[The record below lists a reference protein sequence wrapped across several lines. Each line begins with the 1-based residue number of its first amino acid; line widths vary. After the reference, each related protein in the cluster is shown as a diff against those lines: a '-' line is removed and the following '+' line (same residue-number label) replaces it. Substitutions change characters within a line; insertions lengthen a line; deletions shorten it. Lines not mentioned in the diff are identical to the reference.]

1 MQTPCARQ
9 GGKIGDNMASQR
21 QNAKRLEADLGG
33 KFKTVNNFSGFHAS
47 LCISVCHFALHE
59 LGGDAVVAAELEM
72 KIDLPAAVLGSPPKV
87 GRVYSASSGETLSQ
101 AGRRSSL

>member
-1 MQTPCARQ
+1 MSKPYLRIDWFVAFLFFKKTPVSTAV
-9 GGKIGDNMASQR
+9 IAANT
-21 QNAKRLEADLGG
+21 LEGS
-33 KFKTVNNFSGFHAS
+33 VS

-72 KIDLPAAVLGSPPKV
+72 KIDLPAAVFGSPPKV